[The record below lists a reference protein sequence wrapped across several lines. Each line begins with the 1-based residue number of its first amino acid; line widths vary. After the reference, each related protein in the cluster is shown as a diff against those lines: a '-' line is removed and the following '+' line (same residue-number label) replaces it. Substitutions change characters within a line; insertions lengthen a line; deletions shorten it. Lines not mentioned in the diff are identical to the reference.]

1 MLNQKNPMVHRDCAS
16 WRAAQLAEFHS
27 LADAVCS
34 VIAMIDMK
42 QNEIS
47 ALRKVVCES
56 ARVASRR
63 QPHFMELSETIETVF
78 AATSP
83 YHLGAA
89 RSMAE
94 KLQQMLAQA
103 VATLSELP
111 ASMTDAQAPPR
122 TLAEKTEKA
131 LADVRMTTGVLLR
144 VIADADEEVR
154 TLQAAFLAISVAQPR
169 TGR

>member
-1 MLNQKNPMVHRDCAS
+1 MVRRDGAS
-16 WRAAQLAEFHS
+16 WGAAQLAEFHS

-34 VIAMIDMK
+34 VIVMIGMK
-42 QNEIS
+42 QNEIT

-83 YHLGAA
+83 YHLGAT

-94 KLQQMLAQA
+94 KLQQMLAEA
-103 VATLSELP
+103 IATLGELP
-111 ASMTDAQAPPR
+111 ASVTDGQTPPR

-131 LADVRMTTGVLLR
+131 LADVRITTGVLLQ

-154 TLQAAFLAISVAQPR
+154 TLQAAFLAMSGAQPR
-169 TGR
+169 SDL